1 MTMRARDDGVDAV
14 KLTKA
19 QKYAL
24 AYYAAAEDGTPR
36 PAKRWDAKQS
46 PRWDVVD
53 KLRAA
58 GLIQQ
63 GILRLTTEGR
73 SALASGTIDKPLP
86 PKPTGP
92 PEWVTTTYS
101 RGRCARSKKG

>member
-1 MTMRARDDGVDAV
+1 VV

-24 AYYAAAEDGTPR
+24 GYYAAGEDGTPR
-36 PAKRWDAKQS
+36 PSKRWDAKQS

-58 GLIQQ
+58 GLIEAH
-63 GILRLTTEGR
+63 ILRLTPGGREALRIGEVEGPM
-73 SALASGTIDKPLP
+73 AP
-86 PKPTGP
+86 
-92 PEWVTTTYS
+92 
-101 RGRCARSKKG
+101 AREVIPRW